1 MNIISYVIRIKIIKV
16 GLLVNHS
23 TKSNFYSNIY
33 IYYYIILH
41 KTPSVFLL
49 IK

>member
-23 TKSNFYSNIY
+23 TKSVKLY
-33 IYYYIILH
+33 IHLYI
-41 KTPSVFLL
+41 
-49 IK
+49 